1 MPQSLRSIVVSVAV
15 ATLCALAVALAVVAF
30 NRPPTILIGSS
41 AATNSNLQAGILA
54 SGDGTVSKKPDL
66 AIVYAGVNAK
76 ASTASAAQQ
85 QLASQAARLIAKV
98 KGLGVL
104 DKDINTSN
112 YSIGPNYVPS
122 SGTPDGYQASEQLIF
137 KWHNVDSIGRTLD
150 ILVQDGGATNI
161 GVSFG
166 LNDVKAAQTQ
176 ARAAAIADAKSKAQ
190 AMALAAGVTLG
201 PVVRVSDLSFTGY
214 PSPMM
219 YAYKDLASGGAQ
231 SSQVPAGSLDVQ
243 VTVEVDFA
251 IGA

>member
-1 MPQSLRSIVVSVAV
+1 MPLSFRPVVMSLVAAVLSGLTV
-15 ATLCALAVALAVVAF
+15 AFAIIAF
-30 NRPPTILIGSS
+30 NRPATVLIGSP
-41 AATNSNLQAGILA
+41 AATSSTLEAGILA
-54 SGDGTVSKKPDL
+54 SGDAIVSKKPDL

-85 QLASQAARLIAKV
+85 QLAVQAARLIAKV

-122 SGTPDGYQASEQLIF
+122 SGVPDGYQASEQLVF
-137 KWHNVDSIGRTLD
+137 KWHNVDTIGRTLD

-176 ARAAAIADAKSKAQ
+176 ARALAIADARAKAQ
-190 AMALAAGVTLG
+190 AMASAAGVTLG
-201 PVVRVSDLSFTGY
+201 QVVRVSDLSFSGY
-214 PSPMM
+214 PSPMYS
-219 YAYKDLASGGAQ
+219 YAKDEAGQAATT
-231 SSQVPAGSLDVQ
+231 QVPAGSLDIQ

-251 IGA
+251 IAI

>member
-1 MPQSLRSIVVSVAV
+1 MPQSLRSLVVSVAV
-15 ATLCALAVALAVVAF
+15 ATLCALTVALAVVAL
-30 NRPPTILIGSS
+30 NRPPATVLIGSP

-54 SGDGTVSKKPDL
+54 SGEGTVSKKPDL

-85 QLASQAARLIAKV
+85 QLASQANRLIAKI

-122 SGTPDGYQASEQLIF
+122 SGTPDGYQASEQLVF
-137 KWHNVDSIGRTLD
+137 KWHNVDTIGRTLD

-161 GVSFG
+161 GVGFG
-166 LNDVKAAQTQ
+166 LNDAKAAQAQ
-176 ARAAAIADAKSKAQ
+176 ARVAAIGDAKAKAQ
-190 AMALAAGVTLG
+190 AMASAAGVTLG
-201 PVVRVSDLSFTGY
+201 PVVRVSDLSFSGY
-214 PSPMM
+214 ASQT
-219 YAYKDLASGGAQ
+219 YAAKELAVGGT
-231 SSQVPAGSLDVQ
+231 STQVPAGSLDIQ

>member
-1 MPQSLRSIVVSVAV
+1 MPLSLRPLALSLVAAVLTGLTV
-15 ATLCALAVALAVVAF
+15 AFAVLAF
-30 NRPPTILIGSS
+30 NRPAAVLIGSP
-41 AATNSNLQAGILA
+41 AATSSTLEAGILA
-54 SGDGTVSKKPDL
+54 SGDAIVSKKPDL

-85 QLASQAARLIAKV
+85 QLASQAAKLIAKV

-122 SGTPDGYQASEQLIF
+122 SGAPDGYQASEQLVF
-137 KWHNVDSIGRTLD
+137 KWHNVDTIGRTLD

-176 ARAAAIADAKSKAQ
+176 ARALAIADARAKAQ
-190 AMALAAGVTLG
+190 AMASAAGVKLG
-201 PVVRVSDLSFTGY
+201 QVVRVSDLSFSGY
-214 PSPMM
+214 PSPM
-219 YAYKDLASGGAQ
+219 YAYAKDAAGGTTTT
-231 SSQVPAGSLDVQ
+231 QVPAGSLDVQ

-251 IGA
+251 IAA